1 MQDLFI
7 MLYNA
12 EDVNFMSEY
21 HMKFLRAFVS
31 VAILFSEVSA
41 FAGGPRSIKTCDV
54 LFVHSLLDEHVHK
67 S

>member
-1 MQDLFI
+1 
-7 MLYNA
+7 
-12 EDVNFMSEY
+12 MSEY
-21 HMKFLRAFVS
+21 HMKFLGGLVS

-41 FAGGPRSIKTCDV
+41 FTGGPRSIKTCDV